1 MKLLYLLEKI
11 RLPGVN
17 ELMLLV
23 TRLGEETAF
32 LVLALIVFWCID
44 KRRGYFIMAVG
55 FMGTMVNQILKL
67 VCAAVNIP
75 IDKCS
80 ACGSATPRSFPHWK
94 STKKITPVRR

>member
-32 LVLALIVFWCID
+32 LVLGLYKI
-44 KRRGYFIMAVG
+44 
-55 FMGTMVNQILKL
+55 
-67 VCAAVNIP
+67 
-75 IDKCS
+75 
-80 ACGSATPRSFPHWK
+80 
-94 STKKITPVRR
+94 ST